1 MLTLREIMSAEP
13 VTVGP
18 EATLREVADLLSSSE
33 ISGVPVVSDS
43 GEVVGVVS
51 ASDILAFTANLPGV
65 PVQRDD
71 LSDWEDLPRT
81 DDEETVT
88 DFFADYWGDAGAN
101 VVSRM
106 NGAEGP
112 EWDILDEHSA
122 WEIMTRRLE
131 TMDSGVDV
139 RTAALRMVASRVHR
153 LLVVEEDRLVGVVTT
168 MDFVKFIANGDLR
181 L

>member
-13 VTVGP
+13 VTVAA
-18 EATLREVADLLSSSE
+18 ESTLREVADLLSSRS

-65 PVQRDD
+65 PMQRDD

-81 DDEETVT
+81 DDEETAA
-88 DFFADYWGDAGAN
+88 DFFADYWGDAGAD
-101 VVSRM
+101 VVTRM

-112 EWDILDEHSA
+112 EWDVLDEHSA
-122 WEIMTRRLE
+122 GEIMTRRLQ

-139 RTAALRMVASRVHR
+139 RTAALRMVEARVHR

-168 MDFVKFIANGDLR
+168 MDMVKVIADGALR

>member
-18 EATLREVADLLSSSE
+18 ESTLREVADLLASRS

-43 GEVVGVVS
+43 GDVVGVVS
-51 ASDILAFTANLPGV
+51 ASDVLAFTANLPGV
-65 PVQRDD
+65 PLQRDD

-81 DDEETVT
+81 DDEETGA
-88 DFFADYWGDAGAN
+88 DFYTDYWGDAGAN

-112 EWDILDEHSA
+112 EWDILDEHSVA
-122 WEIMTRRLE
+122 EIMTRRLQ
-131 TMDSGVDV
+131 TMDAGVDV
-139 RTAALRMVASRVHR
+139 RTAALRMVEARVHR
-153 LLVVEEDRLVGVVTT
+153 LLVVQEQRLVGVVTT
-168 MDFVKFIANGDLR
+168 MDMVKAIANGALR
-181 L
+181 T